1 MNTGEEMIIGRMG
14 QQPMHIADA
23 SVDPQHA
30 TLRMIEDGVYQIE
43 DNNSAKGIFIF
54 GMRIKRKTIKEE
66 TPILLGSFRTSVH
79 QLLQDASSIDL
90 DSVWN
95 KYDAE
100 KRKWDRSSM
109 LVNYLRILPTIITA
123 LLGMFLG
130 QNLDNNTRMGITV
143 GLTITV
149 LIVSMIAS
157 EKIMAKK
164 NLRMAELNA
173 EMQNKYVCPHC
184 HKPLPLT
191 PYKIL
196 KQHKYCPNP
205 VCNCPLP

>member
-1 MNTGEEMIIGRMG
+1 MNVGEEIIIGRMG
-14 QQPMHIADA
+14 QQAMHIADA

-30 TLRMIEDGVYQIE
+30 VLRKTAEDTYQIE
-43 DNNSAKGIFIF
+43 DKASAKGIFVF
-54 GMRIKRKTIKEE
+54 GMRIKRKTVKAE
-66 TPILLGSFRTSVH
+66 TPILLGTFKTSVQ

-90 DSVWN
+90 GAV
-95 KYDAE
+95 
-100 KRKWDRSSM
+100 WDRYDKEKKQWDRKSM
-109 LVNYLRILPTIITA
+109 IVNYLRVLPSILTM
-123 LLGMFLG
+123 LLGMFVG
-130 QNLDNNTRMGITV
+130 QGLENGTRMGITV
-143 GLTITV
+143 GLTILV
-149 LIVSMIAS
+149 LIISMVAS

-173 EMQNKYVCPHC
+173 EMQEKYVCPHC
-184 HKPLPLT
+184 HKFLSFT